1 MSKYKNKKVVVDGY
15 NFDSKAEARYYQKLR
30 DSGESFSSLS
40 DEYWEMQ
47 KSIPV
52 LPAYVLPSGRK
63 IQAIKYKADFV
74 KYRDGITGITRRV
87 KAMRLIKLTEI
98 YRAGEF
104 LDRYLNVDEI
114 ETFREGKTDNYT
126 MLSTKSNRRIFEF
139 KETPEEIIQL
149 IEQAKEI

>member
-1 MSKYKNKKVVVDGY
+1 
-15 NFDSKAEARYYQKLR
+15 
-30 DSGESFSSLS
+30 
-40 DEYWEMQ
+40 
-47 KSIPV
+47 
-52 LPAYVLPSGRK
+52 
-63 IQAIKYKADFV
+63 
-74 KYRDGITGITRRV
+74 
-87 KAMRLIKLTEI
+87 MRLIKLTET

>member
-1 MSKYKNKKVVVDGY
+1 
-15 NFDSKAEARYYQKLR
+15 
-30 DSGESFSSLS
+30 
-40 DEYWEMQ
+40 
-47 KSIPV
+47 
-52 LPAYVLPSGRK
+52 
-63 IQAIKYKADFV
+63 
-74 KYRDGITGITRRV
+74 
-87 KAMRLIKLTEI
+87 MRLIKLTET
-98 YRAGEF
+98 YRTGEV